1 MEEDVKKALDE
12 IRPMLQADGGD
23 VEYVGIVGDVVQVRM
38 TGACGGCPMSAMTLK
53 NGIETAVKSKVPGIA
68 SVEAV

>member
-1 MEEDVKKALDE
+1 MEEDVKKALEE

-23 VEYVGIVGDVVQVRM
+23 VEYVGIEGDVVQVRM

-53 NGIETAVKSKVPGIA
+53 NGIETAVKSKVPGIS